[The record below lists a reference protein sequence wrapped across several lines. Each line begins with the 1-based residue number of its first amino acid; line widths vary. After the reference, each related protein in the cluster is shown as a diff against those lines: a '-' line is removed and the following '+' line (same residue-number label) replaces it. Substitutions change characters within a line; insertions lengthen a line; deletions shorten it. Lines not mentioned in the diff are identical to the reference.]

1 MVRKEAWLPPR
12 GYGMDGRMSKRATPK
27 GPAKPAPER
36 PRGGPARAVGDLLP
50 QVGGAAFR
58 RFGFVQSGI
67 VTRWAEIVGPKYA
80 GVSSPESIRFPP
92 GKKAEGVL
100 TVTVKGAHAA
110 MMQHIA
116 PEIVERVNRFF
127 GYAAVARLNLKQ
139 GRIAERPSRAAPLS
153 LRPAPTPPAEL
164 GPGLRAIA
172 DPELQAVLAALAA
185 GVASN
190 RDIPVLGPVKVPVIG
205 KTEK

>member
-1 MVRKEAWLPPR
+1 MGL
-12 GYGMDGRMSKRATPK
+12 RMSKRATPK
-27 GPAKPAPER
+27 GSASKGPAKPDR
-36 PRGGPARAVGDLLP
+36 PRGGPARAVADLLP
-50 QVGGAAFR
+50 EVGGAAFR
-58 RFGFVQSGI
+58 RYGFVQSGI

-92 GKKAEGVL
+92 GKKSDGVL
-100 TVTVKGAHAA
+100 VVTVKGAHAA

-139 GRIAERPSRAAPLS
+139 GKIAERPARAAPPS
-153 LRPAPTPPAEL
+153 LRPVAPPANL

-185 GVASN
+185 GVASS
-190 RDIPVLGPVKVPVIG
+190 RGAPVVTTP
-205 KTEK
+205 EE

>member
-1 MVRKEAWLPPR
+1 
-12 GYGMDGRMSKRATPK
+12 MSKRPTSKA
-27 GPAKPAPER
+27 PAKPAPEK

-92 GKKAEGVL
+92 GKKADGVL
-100 TVTVKGAHAA
+100 TVTVKSAHAA

-139 GRIAERPSRAAPLS
+139 GRIAERPARTAPAG
-153 LRPAPTPPAEL
+153 LRPITPPPVEEL

-185 GVASN
+185 GVAGN
-190 RDIPVLGPVKVPVIG
+190 RGIPVIG
-205 KTEK
+205 RKTDK

>member
-1 MVRKEAWLPPR
+1 
-12 GYGMDGRMSKRATPK
+12 MSKRPPAKAT
-27 GPAKPAPER
+27 AKPAAER

-58 RFGFVQSGI
+58 RYGFVQSGI

-92 GKKAEGVL
+92 GKKSEGVL

-116 PEIVERVNRFF
+116 PEIVDRVNRFF
-127 GYAAVARLNLKQ
+127 GYAAVARLTLKQ
-139 GRIAERPSRAAPLS
+139 GKVAERAARSAPAAA
-153 LRPAPTPPAEL
+153 RPATPPPAEL

-185 GVASN
+185 GVAGN
-190 RDIPVLGPVKVPVIG
+190 RGIPVIG
-205 KTEK
+205 RKTEE

>member
-1 MVRKEAWLPPR
+1 
-12 GYGMDGRMSKRATPK
+12 MSKRATPK
-27 GPAKPAPER
+27 GPTKPASAKGGAKDSER

-50 QVGGAAFR
+50 QVGAAAFR

-80 GVSSPESIRFPP
+80 GVSTPESIRFPP

-139 GRIAERPSRAAPLS
+139 GRVAERPSRAAPPS
-153 LRPAPTPPAEL
+153 LRPVPPPPAEL

-190 RDIPVLGPVKVPVIG
+190 RGIPVLGPVKVPAIG